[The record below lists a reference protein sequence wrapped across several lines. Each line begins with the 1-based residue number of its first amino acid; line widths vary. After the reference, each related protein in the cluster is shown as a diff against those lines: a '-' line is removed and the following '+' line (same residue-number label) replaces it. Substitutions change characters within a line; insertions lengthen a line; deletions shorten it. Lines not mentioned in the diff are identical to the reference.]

1 MLKKTITFT
10 DYNGIERTE
19 THYFNLNK
27 AELMTM
33 QLKASGALDERIKKI
48 VDAKDAPE
56 IMSFFEEL
64 LEKSYG
70 VKSEDG
76 RRFIKSKELYDEFVQ
91 SEAYPELFMELI
103 SSDTAAA
110 DFIKGILP
118 DLKDD
123 SKPNLALNK

>member
-76 RRFIKSKELYDEFVQ
+76 RRFIKSKELYEEFVQ

-103 SSDTAAA
+103 SSDTAAS